1 MANTVTL
8 LKDHKGMKTPKVHG
22 DEYYVDCA
30 VNITTYSGSTDG
42 EGEIVTAASL
52 GLSRI
57 NAVLVTG
64 QETKLY
70 VPMVEIAAADGDYAS
85 RTQLVIKLLTHDASE
100 TGAGNSADVLMEAAH
115 DLTDFGMIR
124 LRVYG
129 IL

>member
-8 LKDHKGMKTPKVHG
+8 LEDHKGMTTPRVHG

-30 VNITTYSGSTDG
+30 LNITTYSGSTDD

-64 QETKLY
+64 QETKSY

-85 RTQLVIKLLTHDASE
+85 RTQLVIKLLTHDASDSS
-100 TGAGNSADVLMEAAH
+100 NDVLVEAAH
-115 DLTDFGMIR
+115 TLTDLGMVR

>member
-1 MANTVTL
+1 MT
-8 LKDHKGMKTPKVHG
+8 TPRVHG

-30 VNITTYSGSTDG
+30 VNITTYSGSTDD

-64 QETKLY
+64 QETKSY

-85 RTQLVIKLLTHDASE
+85 RTQLVIKLLTHDASDSS
-100 TGAGNSADVLMEAAH
+100 NDVLVEAAH
-115 DLTDFGMIR
+115 TLTDLGMVR

>member
-8 LKDHKGMKTPKVHG
+8 LEDHKGMTTPRVHG

-30 VNITTYSGSTDG
+30 VNITTYSGST
-42 EGEIVTAASL
+42 AASL

-64 QETKLY
+64 QETKSY

-85 RTQLVIKLLTHDASE
+85 RTQLVIKLLTHDASDSS
-100 TGAGNSADVLMEAAH
+100 NDVLVEAAH
-115 DLTDFGMIR
+115 TLTDLGMLR

>member
-1 MANTVTL
+1 VANTVTL
-8 LKDHKGMKTPKVHG
+8 LKDHKGMTTPKVHG

-64 QETKLY
+64 QETKSY

-85 RTQLVIKLLTHDASE
+85 RKQLVIKLLTHDASDSS
-100 TGAGNSADVLMEAAH
+100 NDVLVEAAH
-115 DLTDFGMIR
+115 SLSDLGMVR

>member
-8 LKDHKGMKTPKVHG
+8 LEDHKGMTTPKVHG

-30 VNITTYSGSTDG
+30 VNITNYSGTTDD

-64 QETKLY
+64 QETKSY
-70 VPMVEIAAADGDYAS
+70 VPMVEIAADDGDYAS
-85 RTQLVIKLLTHDASE
+85 RTQLVIKLLTHDASDSS
-100 TGAGNSADVLMEAAH
+100 NDVLVEAAH
-115 DLTDFGMIR
+115 TLGDLGMVR